1 MSNFDHVFK
10 PLKIGHLTVKNR
22 IEAAPAG
29 PMLASSDSLV
39 APELI
44 EYHRC
49 LAEGGAGIVTVGIS
63 LVNPEAMVPNILNLS
78 DDRVVFRLAALVEA
92 IQRYGAKASIE
103 LTAIAFGSG
112 LTNTPDNIVS
122 PADTVTRDQIKTV
135 IDQYVKAVERCVIAG
150 MDMVLIHG
158 GHGLYVSNFFSP
170 LTNHRTD
177 EYGGTFENRA
187 RFATELLDAIRARV
201 GRNIAIEYRIS
212 ADELFEGGAGEEE
225 TLAFAEL
232 IQDKIDLLHVSAGML
247 NKDKLVKHLIQPI
260 YFKRGYNVHFA
271 KKFKKALSVPVAT
284 VGSLDM
290 ALAEE
295 VLAKGQADV
304 VAMIRSLI
312 ADPRCVNKARTGKAD
327 TIRPCIRCNMCI
339 NRTHYYPLPLRC
351 AVNPLAGRE
360 FEFKNDNP
368 PVALKKAVVVGGG
381 PAGMQAARTLAD
393 RGHRVTLFE
402 KEKTLGGVLNIS
414 KTAPFKKDVGDY
426 LEWAIRMTMA
436 DERMTVKLNTE
447 ATPDLVKAEKPDALI
462 VAVGA
467 RPFFPPIKGIDGD
480 RVVWGGDVETG
491 KASVGQ
497 RVIVAGGGQ
506 TGCEVAL
513 HLAQEGKTVVLV
525 EMLSLDE
532 MICAAPRIN
541 MNAVVGLM
549 EEHGVDIRNDTKLME
564 ITSDH
569 VAVVSAG
576 REERIPCDSVAICL
590 GVKPDQEM
598 VDRFAGL
605 VSEFYAVGDSTTSR
619 GNLWTATT
627 SAFNAAMNV

>member
-1 MSNFDHVFK
+1 M
-10 PLKIGHLTVKNR
+10 
-22 IEAAPAG
+22 
-29 PMLASSDSLV
+29 
-39 APELI
+39 
-44 EYHRC
+44 
-49 LAEGGAGIVTVGIS
+49 TVGIS

-112 LTNTPDNIVS
+112 PANTPDNIVS
-122 PADTVTRDQIKTV
+122 PADTITRDQIKTI

-170 LTNHRTD
+170 LYNHRTD
-177 EYGGTFENRA
+177 EYGGSFENRA
-187 RFATELLDAIRARV
+187 RFAVELLDAIRTRV
-201 GRNIAIEYRIS
+201 GRAIAIEYRIS

-225 TLAFAEL
+225 TLAFAGM

-271 KKFKKALSVPVAT
+271 EKFKRALTVPVAA
-284 VGSLDM
+284 VGSLDLG
-290 ALAEE
+290 LAEE

-312 ADPRCVNKARTGKAD
+312 ADPRCVNKARTGKSD

-339 NRTHYYPLPLRC
+339 NRTHYFPLPLRC

-360 FEFKNDNP
+360 FEFKNINP
-368 PVALKKAVVVGGG
+368 PETPKKAVVVGGG

-402 KEKTLGGVLNIS
+402 KEKTLGGMLNIARI
-414 KTAPFKKDVGDY
+414 APFKKDVKDY
-426 LEWAIRMTMA
+426 LEWAVRMTMTN
-436 DERMTVKLNTE
+436 ERISVRLETE
-447 ATPDLVKAEKPDALI
+447 ATPDIVGAEKPDALI
-462 VAVGA
+462 VATGA
-467 RPFFPPIKGIDGD
+467 RPFFPPIKGIEGP

-491 KASVGQ
+491 KASVGR
-497 RVIVAGGGQ
+497 RVVVAGGGQ

-513 HLAQEGKTVVLV
+513 HLAQQGKTVTLV
-525 EMLSLDE
+525 EMLTLDG
-532 MICAAPRIN
+532 MICSAPRIN
-541 MNAVVGLM
+541 MNAVVSLM
-549 EEHGVDIRNDTKLME
+549 EEHGVDIRTSTKLLE
-564 ITSDH
+564 INSAH
-569 VAVVSAG
+569 VVVAAAG
-576 REERIPCDSVAICL
+576 KEENIPCDSVVICL
-590 GVKPDQEM
+590 GVVPDQEM

-605 VSEFYAVGDSTTSR
+605 VSEFYVVGDSTTSR
-619 GNLWTATT
+619 GNLWTATNT
-627 SAFNAAMNV
+627 GFNAAMNV

>member
-1 MSNFDHVFK
+1 MSGFSHIFQ

-63 LVNPEAMVPNILNLS
+63 LINPEAMVPNILNLS

-112 LTNTPDNIVS
+112 PTNTPDNIVS
-122 PADTVTRDQIKTV
+122 PADSVSREQIRTV
-135 IDQYVKAVERCVIAG
+135 IDQYVKAVERCVVAG

-177 EYGGTFENRA
+177 EYGGSFENRA
-187 RFATELLDAIRARV
+187 RFAVELLDAIRARV
-201 GRNIAIEYRIS
+201 GRAIAVEYRIS

-225 TLAFAEL
+225 TLAFAEM
-232 IQDKIDLLHVSAGML
+232 IQDKIDLLHVSAGLL
-247 NKDKLVKHLIQPI
+247 NKDEMVKHLIQPI

-271 KKFKKALSVPVAT
+271 EKFKKALTVPVAA

-290 ALAEE
+290 ETAED

-312 ADPRCVNKARTGKAD
+312 ADPRCVNKARNGKAD
-327 TIRPCIRCNMCI
+327 AIRPCIRCNMCI
-339 NRTHYYPLPLRC
+339 NRTHYFPLPLRC
-351 AVNPLAGRE
+351 AVNPVAGRE
-360 FEFKNDNP
+360 FEFKNVNP
-368 PVALKKAVVVGGG
+368 PETLKKAVVVGGG

-393 RGHRVTLFE
+393 RGHMVTLFE
-402 KEKTLGGVLNIS
+402 KEKTLGGVLNIA
-414 KTAPFKKDVGDY
+414 KTAPFKKDVKDY
-426 LEWAIRMTMA
+426 LEWAVRMTMA
-436 DERMTVKLNTE
+436 NERISVRLATE
-447 ATPDLVKAEKPDALI
+447 ATPEIVSAEKPEALI
-462 VAVGA
+462 VATGA
-467 RPFFPPIKGIDGD
+467 RPFFPPIKGIEGPH
-480 RVVWGGDVETG
+480 VVWGGDVETG
-491 KASVGQ
+491 KASVGR
-497 RVIVAGGGQ
+497 RVVVAGGGQ

-513 HLAQEGKTVVLV
+513 HLAQQGKTVTLV
-525 EMLSLDE
+525 EMLTLTE
-532 MICAAPRIN
+532 MICARPENQHERRRRPDERTRRRYPHQHEADGNQFRPC
-541 MNAVVGLM
+541 G
-549 EEHGVDIRNDTKLME
+549 
-564 ITSDH
+564 
-569 VAVVSAG
+569 G
-576 REERIPCDSVAICL
+576 RH
-590 GVKPDQEM
+590 
-598 VDRFAGL
+598 
-605 VSEFYAVGDSTTSR
+605 SR
-619 GNLWTATT
+619 QGGKHTL
-627 SAFNAAMNV
+627 